1 MNVVGTVVLIIGS
14 YVLGSVPF
22 GLYVGQ
28 MWANIDIRSQGS
40 GNIGTTN
47 VLRTLGTVPA
57 ALVLVLD
64 AAKGLVPVVVA
75 GKLGFADGAVA
86 LAALA
91 AVAGHSWSVF
101 LKFSGGRGVATALG
115 ILIGLAPLAAA
126 SLAGLFAII
135 AVSTGYV
142 SLGSIVASALLPVAL
157 TLFGAPPAYIVT
169 GGLLAVVSVL
179 RHLPNIRRLL
189 AGTENRF
196 GRPNPQQRKSS
207 EASK

>member
-1 MNVVGTVVLIIGS
+1 MNVFGAVVLVIVS
-14 YVLGSVPF
+14 YVVGSVPF
-22 GLYVGQ
+22 GLYVGRA
-28 MWANIDIRSQGS
+28 WGKIDIRHQGS

-47 VLRTLGTVPA
+47 VLRTLGPVPA

-64 AAKGLVPVVVA
+64 AAKGWLPVVVA
-75 GKLGFADGAVA
+75 AKLGFGDVEVA

-101 LKFSGGRGVATALG
+101 LNFSGGRGVATALG

-126 SLAGLFAII
+126 TLVAVFA
-135 AVSTGYV
+135 VLVLLTGYV
-142 SLGSIVASALLPVAL
+142 SLGSIIASALLPVAL
-157 TLFGAPPAYIVT
+157 AIFGAPLAYIVT
-169 GGLLAVVSVL
+169 GGLLGLVSVV

-189 AGTENRF
+189 TGTENRF
-196 GRPNPQQRKSS
+196 GRPNPRQRNSS